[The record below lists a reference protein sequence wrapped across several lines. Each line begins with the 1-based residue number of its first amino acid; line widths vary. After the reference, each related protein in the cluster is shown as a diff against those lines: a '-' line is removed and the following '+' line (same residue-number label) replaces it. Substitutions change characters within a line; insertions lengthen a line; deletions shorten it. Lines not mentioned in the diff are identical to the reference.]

1 VSFYCTVLRSQ
12 TSNMS
17 KRPDPPSVSDHFA
30 LAKQKLTPSAS
41 SYFFGGSGAE
51 LCMTENIAA
60 FQRVRLRP
68 RVLRPI
74 SRVDTA
80 IYLHAELPQ
89 ICVPIMIAP
98 MALQSLAHPDGE
110 VAVSRAAASL
120 GIPMVLSMN
129 TSKPVEHVLPYMQ
142 QIYVL
147 RDRQLTISIVERAK
161 SCGVKALVMTVDA
174 PRLGRRFGSE
184 KHSFAL
190 PQGVGLDYLKDT
202 LPKMDAAVSGK
213 SALNT
218 FMDTHYESNL
228 CIDTLKWLINISGL
242 PVWVK
247 GVLHPEDARIA
258 LTAGAAGIMVSNHGG
273 RQVDAA
279 VASLDALEDI
289 VAVARSVDTSIP
301 VVLDSGI
308 RCAEDVV
315 KALALGATA
324 IMIGRPVI
332 AALAADGERGVKLF
346 LRQFKSDLKLA
357 MMLCGAANC
366 AEIDT
371 SLVARNV
378 KARL

>member
-1 VSFYCTVLRSQ
+1 MC
-12 TSNMS
+12 
-17 KRPDPPSVSDHFA
+17 KRPISFHDDPPSVSDHFA

-142 QIYVL
+142 
-147 RDRQLTISIVERAK
+147 R
-161 SCGVKALVMTVDA
+161 GVKALVMTVDA